1 MQQKFSYFLF
11 NFQFLFDKFVLSF
24 IKQLI
29 YILSSRS
36 QFLVNRNQEPV
47 GPGTWRTGTRIQSE
61 LVPGDQEP
69 GSNRNWYLENRNQDP
84 VGTGTWRSGT
94 SRRWYLENRNQDPV
108 VAGTWRPGTQIRRS
122 LLSTKACCT
131 FLLRY
136 VECYYMFGCRYM
148 VVYLY
153 KYIHVMY

>member
-84 VGTGTWRSGT
+84 VG
-94 SRRWYLENRNQDPV
+94 
-108 VAGTWRPGTQIRRS
+108 AGTWRTGTQIRRS